1 MNKRGAREAAA
12 FLSSRRFAQ
21 LFFCCPEGI
30 STPVGL
36 WCCRRS
42 RNAVEVS
49 QGYESSKGADWSSF
63 KNPTTKHMIA
73 ESAVAVERAIVQ
85 NGIGL
90 GVCSMELCTSSTSKL
105 IFASE
110 QKQPRCF

>member
-1 MNKRGAREAAA
+1 M
-12 FLSSRRFAQ
+12 
-21 LFFCCPEGI
+21 
-30 STPVGL
+30 
-36 WCCRRS
+36 
-42 RNAVEVS
+42 EVS

-73 ESAVAVERAIVQ
+73 KSAVAVKRAIVQ
-85 NGIGL
+85 NGNGL
-90 GVCSMELCTSSTSKL
+90 GMGPVELCTSSTIKL